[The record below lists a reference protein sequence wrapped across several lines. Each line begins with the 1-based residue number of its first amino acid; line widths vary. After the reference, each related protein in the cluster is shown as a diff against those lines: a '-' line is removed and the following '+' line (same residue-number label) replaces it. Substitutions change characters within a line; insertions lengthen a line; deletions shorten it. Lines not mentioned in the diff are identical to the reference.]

1 MIVDVIVWLI
11 LLIVITLSVLIG
23 LWVLFDIFG
32 NDCDGIKEIWDDF
45 SSFLEFIVDSIF
57 DYFSD
62 RKQAK
67 LDAARKHKR
76 KVKDLY
82 YSFLGYKV
90 K

>member
-1 MIVDVIVWLI
+1 MTVDVIVWLI

-23 LWVLFDIFG
+23 LWVLLDIFS

-57 DYFSD
+57 DYFSNK
-62 RKQAK
+62 KQTK
-67 LDAARKHKR
+67 QDAARKHKR